1 MTLYCKLC
9 GTKNNDTDKYCSYCG
24 EEIAGGSTLLSSSL
38 SPDSIIGGRYTIL
51 SLIKAGGMG
60 AVYKATDGRLD
71 RICAVKE
78 LFSDYDNSEEQEYAI
93 KRFNTEAKILSNL
106 QHDHLPVVYD
116 YFIENGRYYL
126 VMSFIEGEDLD
137 TILEREGTPF
147 LTEDKVVEWA
157 QQILTVLDYLHNQ
170 SPPII
175 YRDIKPANIMI
186 RVDGR
191 AMLVDFGIARVV
203 NPEQKVSKTSIGTDG
218 YAPKEQYKGQVEPR
232 SDIYALGATMHHLLT
247 GEVPV
252 PLDFEP
258 VSFFNPGISTNLE
271 QIIMRALE
279 REVYNRFADAKAML
293 EALQNYNVVIPKE
306 QNVSDDVFDLQIDEE
321 GTTSDEFYDLDLD
334 DEMTSGPLT
343 PLEEEDDDDQAVP
356 GLLEWTGEKDTITQ
370 IREEEKKESLK
381 PKEKFDQ
388 TALEEFS
395 RDFKRITEAARLQ
408 GKTSSEKG
416 LEEFTEDL
424 QVKEEANEP
433 EVEEDFEGLEEEE
446 YEESDEEAFDDLS
459 IEEESDEET
468 FDDLSIEEES
478 DEEAF
483 DDLSIEEQDE
493 AMQMEEEEL
502 EKELQEE
509 VKKKEKEVLKEPE
522 KTSEETPLEEE
533 TEEVLKEP
541 EKTSEETPLEEE
553 TEEVMEEEEVIPS
566 QKEDLR
572 ERLPDKEVEEIKTD
586 EMVDEVEGTSEEE
599 QDGDGEDEQKK
610 YKIELRERKLQAIIP
625 PPKRKKK
632 IRAEDII
639 NKPKEKIIKPPKSF
653 ESILKPFGPK
663 LPSSIIHP
671 KDDAEMI
678 HIPSGVFMMGSDDSE
693 DDNPKTRVYLYSYYI
708 DKYPVTN
715 FRYNIFLQET
725 NYTEPEDWN
734 YSPQTAEHPVIGIDW
749 EDARAYADWSGKR
762 LPTEAEWEKAARG
775 TDERIYPW
783 GNEWD
788 KYKCNNWNMDDPDIV
803 EKMLDIENE
812 RGTTPVGCFSSGV
825 SPYGL
830 MDIAGNVS
838 EWCSDTYK
846 SPLVSGTLK
855 KREEEKDIKICRGGS
870 WRGVLINYFK
880 VCHRRKSVYYETFD
894 DVGFRCCQ
902 TPRHL

>member
-1 MTLYCKLC
+1 
-9 GTKNNDTDKYCSYCG
+9 
-24 EEIAGGSTLLSSSL
+24 GGSTLLSSSL

-483 DDLSIEEQDE
+483 DDL
-493 AMQMEEEEL
+493 
-502 EKELQEE
+502 
-509 VKKKEKEVLKEPE
+509 
-522 KTSEETPLEEE
+522 
-533 TEEVLKEP
+533 
-541 EKTSEETPLEEE
+541 
-553 TEEVMEEEEVIPS
+553 
-566 QKEDLR
+566 
-572 ERLPDKEVEEIKTD
+572 
-586 EMVDEVEGTSEEE
+586 
-599 QDGDGEDEQKK
+599 
-610 YKIELRERKLQAIIP
+610 
-625 PPKRKKK
+625 
-632 IRAEDII
+632 
-639 NKPKEKIIKPPKSF
+639 
-653 ESILKPFGPK
+653 
-663 LPSSIIHP
+663 
-671 KDDAEMI
+671 
-678 HIPSGVFMMGSDDSE
+678 
-693 DDNPKTRVYLYSYYI
+693 
-708 DKYPVTN
+708 
-715 FRYNIFLQET
+715 
-725 NYTEPEDWN
+725 
-734 YSPQTAEHPVIGIDW
+734 
-749 EDARAYADWSGKR
+749 
-762 LPTEAEWEKAARG
+762 
-775 TDERIYPW
+775 
-783 GNEWD
+783 
-788 KYKCNNWNMDDPDIV
+788 
-803 EKMLDIENE
+803 
-812 RGTTPVGCFSSGV
+812 
-825 SPYGL
+825 
-830 MDIAGNVS
+830 
-838 EWCSDTYK
+838 
-846 SPLVSGTLK
+846 
-855 KREEEKDIKICRGGS
+855 
-870 WRGVLINYFK
+870 
-880 VCHRRKSVYYETFD
+880 
-894 DVGFRCCQ
+894 
-902 TPRHL
+902 